1 MWHDLFT
8 IRSLSAFLLVL
19 LLVGGNG
26 VLAYVASSTNYRI
39 QFDSVN
45 MGGGLSTSTSYRMED
60 TLGEAGTGTS
70 SSATYRL
77 KAGYQQMQESSIAV
91 TIPGNITLAP
101 SIPTSGG
108 GVANGQATWT
118 IITDNPAGYT
128 ASIRASTS
136 PALISGP
143 NSFADYTPAT
153 ANPDFLFSVASTSSE
168 FGFSPEGV
176 DIVQRF
182 LDNGSACNVGSGE
195 TTDRCWDALS
205 TIPMTVASR
214 ATANHP
220 AGTTVTIKFRAESG
234 VANIQPPG
242 EYQAT
247 TTMTIMP
254 R

>member
-1 MWHDLFT
+1 MWRNLFT
-8 IRSLSAFLLVL
+8 IRSFPAL
-19 LLVGGNG
+19 LLGLTLIGGNG
-26 VLAYVASSTNYRI
+26 VLAYVASSTNYRL
-39 QFDSVN
+39 QSDSVN

-77 KAGYQQMQESSIAV
+77 KAGYQQMQETSIAV

-101 SIPTSGG
+101 AIPTTGG

-118 IITDNPAGYT
+118 VITDNPAGYT
-128 ASIRASTS
+128 ASIRASSS
-136 PALISGP
+136 PALVSGA

-153 ANPDFLFSVASTSSE
+153 ANPDFLFSVAAGASE
-168 FGFSPEGV
+168 FGFTPEGV

-182 LDNGSACNVGSGE
+182 LDDGGACNASSGE
-195 TTDRCWDALS
+195 VTDRCWDALS
-205 TIPMTVASR
+205 TTPATVASR

-220 AGTTVTIKFRAESG
+220 AGTSVTIKFRAESG
-234 VANIQPPG
+234 AANVQPPG